1 MQKAENFREN
11 CVENTT
17 DKYYWCGMLH
27 QISGKNCYM
36 KNNRRHLE
44 NFVNGMAN
52 VKMESQMMA
61 SITEHHGKT
70 D

>member
-11 CVENTT
+11 CVENGVEN
-17 DKYYWCGMLH
+17 YWCGMLH
-27 QISGKNCYM
+27 QVSGKNCYM